1 MVNWFAIIN
10 LPNILLFGFGFLI
23 GRFWKVILKTIG
35 FVKEE
40 VKANK

>member
-1 MVNWFAIIN
+1 MADWFSIIS
-10 LPNILLFGFGFLI
+10 LPNIFIFLGGFLI